1 MNTQVLDEYI
11 NYLSKELNVSN
22 NTIISYKRD
31 IIEFN
36 KFLDKHHFE
45 YDKLKRENIIDYL
58 KFLDDK
64 KLKNTTISRK
74 ISSLRSFYNYLEDNK
89 IIDYNIFKQ
98 IRNPKLERKI
108 PNYLSYEEMRVILD
122 SLEMNTDEGILK
134 RLIVEL
140 FYATGVRVSEL
151 CNIKLKDI
159 NYSDK
164 SIRIFGKGSKER
176 IVYYG
181 EYASDVLKVYLDK
194 VRSNIDVIDQE
205 YLLVNKNGQKMTIFQ
220 IENII
225 KDIVKNLS
233 LKSHVTP
240 HTFRHTFATHLLN
253 NGADIRTVQEL
264 LGHEN
269 LNTTGIYTHVSNE
282 RLRDVYLKTFKR

>member
-1 MNTQVLDEYI
+1 MKIEVVQDYVR
-11 NYLSKELNVSN
+11 YLSKEINVSS
-22 NTIISYKRD
+22 NTLLSYKRD
-31 IIEFN
+31 IDEFVRFLN
-36 KFLDKHHFE
+36 KNNINLF
-45 YDKLKRENIIDYL
+45 KLKREDVILYL
-58 KFLDDK
+58 KFLDER

-74 ISSLRSFYNYLEDNK
+74 ISSLRGFYNYLEN
-89 IIDYNIFKQ
+89 NNFVENNVFKL
-98 IRNPKLERKI
+98 IKNPKLEKKL
-108 PNYLSYEEMRVILD
+108 PNFLSYDEMRIILD
-122 SLEMNTDEGILK
+122 SLEMDTDDSIVK
-134 RLIVEL
+134 KLIVEL

-151 CNIKLKDI
+151 ANIKMKDI

-181 EYASDVLKVYLDK
+181 EYAADILKIYLNK
-194 VRSNIDVIDQE
+194 VRNKINIIDKE
-205 YLLVNKNGQKMTIFQ
+205 FLLVNKNGQKMTIFQ
-220 IENII
+220 IENMI

>member
-1 MNTQVLDEYI
+1 MVVQDYI
-11 NYLSKELNVSN
+11 DYLIKELNVSN
-22 NTIISYKRD
+22 NTVISYKRD
-31 IIEFN
+31 INEFINYLN
-36 KFLDKHHFE
+36 KKHLK
-45 YDKLKRENIIDYL
+45 YDTLIRDDIIGYL

-74 ISSLRSFYNYLEDNK
+74 ICSLRGFYNYLESNNL
-89 IIDYNIFKQ
+89 IEYNIFKQ

-108 PNYLSYEEMRVILD
+108 PNYLSYEEMRIILD
-122 SLEMNTDEGILK
+122 SLEIKTFDGIVK
-134 RLIVEL
+134 KLIVEL

-151 CNIKLKDI
+151 ANIKLKDI
-159 NYSDK
+159 NFADK

-181 EYASDVLKVYLDK
+181 EYASDILNLYLNK
-194 VRSNIDVIDQE
+194 VRNNIDIVDKD
-205 YLLVNKNGQKMTIFQ
+205 YLLITKNGQKMTIFQ

-225 KDIVKNLS
+225 KDIVNKLQ